1 MLMPDNFEIREDG
14 TLVLIVNEVEYEF
27 KEMDDF
33 IYSDKKKI
41 ILKHNAVINL
51 AANANIKVEPPILL
65 SSHDS
70 GSIVFARQAV
80 RSDGVKFS
88 AV

>member
-41 ILKHNAVINL
+41 ILKT
-51 AANANIKVEPPILL
+51 
-65 SSHDS
+65 SCSHKPCCQCQYKGWIADS
-70 GSIVFARQAV
+70 AQQSRLRLFRIRTA
-80 RSDGVKFS
+80 SCT
-88 AV
+88 